1 MFNVVSNPTFTRTV
15 PVSVPSG
22 DGFDEQSL
30 KATFNLLTDEET
42 AAFDV
47 STTDG
52 VKGFLRAAIVSLG
65 DLADEA
71 GEPVAYSPAILD
83 SLLDRGY
90 VRLALLTTYT
100 RSQIKAVTG
109 N

>member
-30 KATFNLLTDEET
+30 KATFNLLTDGEKE
-42 AAFDV
+42 AFDV

-52 VKGFLRAAIVSLG
+52 VKDFLRAAVVRLD
-65 DLADEA
+65 DLADED
-71 GEPVAYSPAILD
+71 GKPVAYTPEILEG
-83 SLLDRGY
+83 LLGRGY

-100 RSQIKAVTG
+100 RAQIKAVTG